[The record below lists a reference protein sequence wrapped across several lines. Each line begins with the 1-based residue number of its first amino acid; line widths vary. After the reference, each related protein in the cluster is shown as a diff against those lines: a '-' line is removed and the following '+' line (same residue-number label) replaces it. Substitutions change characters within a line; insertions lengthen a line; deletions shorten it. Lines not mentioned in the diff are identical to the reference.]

1 MWRWWS
7 ERYYILLYE
16 KDCLLYTTIK
26 IQLIYISIDEETCV
40 IAPDIQIKLSGS
52 SKPGQGYIEL
62 KAYNY
67 SFGGICDDGFGIEEA
82 HVICRMAGFPLGAK
96 MAHIGSVMGHG
107 SGDILLDELN
117 CKGDEATIL
126 ECKYNPW
133 TQHDCRIREWAGVT
147 CQDQEICSEEVSYTR
162 YFQK

>member
-1 MWRWWS
+1 
-7 ERYYILLYE
+7 
-16 KDCLLYTTIK
+16 
-26 IQLIYISIDEETCV
+26 
-40 IAPDIQIKLSGS
+40 
-52 SKPGQGYIEL
+52 
-62 KAYNY
+62 
-67 SFGGICDDGFGIEEA
+67 
-82 HVICRMAGFPLGAK
+82 MAGFPLGAK

-147 CQDQEICSEEVSYTR
+147 CQDQEICSEEVSYIIFNN
-162 YFQK
+162 Y